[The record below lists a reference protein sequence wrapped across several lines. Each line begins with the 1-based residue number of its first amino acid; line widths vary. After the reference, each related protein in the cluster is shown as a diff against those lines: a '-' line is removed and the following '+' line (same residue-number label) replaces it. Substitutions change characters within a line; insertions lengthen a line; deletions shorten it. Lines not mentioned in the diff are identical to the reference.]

1 MGELHGGGEAMP
13 QPAVSSSEAARV
25 TGAPLTEGA
34 GSSSESRPTPES
46 SCPGAPL
53 PVASAQPFV
62 NDSAASRCPRGLAV
76 VLSLLVIILI
86 GIGAGLLASQLA
98 VRSLEMLGITP
109 EEADAET
116 GVLLDRAVSLLDT
129 GDAQGSREAQDGS
142 LAVAPSAGEEGS
154 STSATEL
161 ADEQGSEPA
170 SNTLSD
176 DGASLGERIGGALS
190 NLTAGGQQAPTEPGA
205 TA

>member
-13 QPAVSSSEAARV
+13 QPAVPPSEAARV
-25 TGAPLTEGA
+25 TGAPLVGDT
-34 GSSSESRPTPES
+34 GSSSEGRSVPES
-46 SCPGAPL
+46 LSGAPL
-53 PVASAQPFV
+53 PASPAQPFV
-62 NDSAASRCPRGLAV
+62 NDSAVSRCPRGLAV
-76 VLSLLVIILI
+76 ALSFLVIILI
-86 GIGAGLLASQLA
+86 GIGAGLLVSQLA
-98 VRSLEMLGITP
+98 VRSLEMVGITP
-109 EEADAET
+109 EEADAEAS
-116 GVLLDRAVSLLDT
+116 VLLDRAASLLDT
-129 GDAQGSREAQDGS
+129 GDAQGSGEAQDGS

-154 STSATEL
+154 SMSATEL

-170 SNTLSD
+170 PNTLPD